1 MYFCGLLNNAAAEC
15 NTVFDIIHTKEKE
28 TEQELENERPNILY
42 IEIAI

>member
-1 MYFCGLLNNAAAEC
+1 MYFRGLLNNTAAEC
-15 NTVFDIIHTKEKE
+15 NTFFGMIHTNERE